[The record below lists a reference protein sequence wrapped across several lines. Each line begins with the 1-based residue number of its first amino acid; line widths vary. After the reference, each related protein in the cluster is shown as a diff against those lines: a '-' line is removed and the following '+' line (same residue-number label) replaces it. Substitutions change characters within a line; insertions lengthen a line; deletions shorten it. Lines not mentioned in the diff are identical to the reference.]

1 MEILRINRLL
11 MGSQGGI
18 LRAGQPLYVRPYL
31 VEESIIQTIV
41 GDYDDELEGINMA
54 DILQAENNL

>member
-1 MEILRINRLL
+1 

-41 GDYDDELEGINMA
+41 GDYDDELEGISMA